1 MAITLQEVGTDGI
14 DGTDTGHPRPPITL
28 ILHKIQSCRNLQI
41 SSVTENHLL
50 PPPTVRC
57 RLHRGSSGLFLLIST
72 SRCFPHNSA
81 DNLTPFSLTLSG
93 QSGSYL
99 WLPLPNCQVG
109 EFHKLVFD
117 YAVRLSALHSLVAAG
132 APLIRSTSLPALWL
146 TEQ

>member
-99 WLPLPNCQVG
+99 WLPIVK
-109 EFHKLVFD
+109 FHKLDEF
-117 YAVRLSALHSLVAAG
+117 YAVRLSALHSLQFVPPVG
-132 APLIRSTSLPALWL
+132 R
-146 TEQ
+146 